1 MFSLAAPPTLP
12 RPYEAASFAEH
23 FSQIPFCHAI
33 TVKPVFYCIWNR
45 SHMVVL
51 SMFSMNK
58 QYKRK
63 LDVCILYS
71 SFYYTTVPDLD
82 SHLLSFQPMNT
93 KIGILH
99 PSEHSNARIVR
110 LPSSRGDRFACCLG
124 WRTFAVSSHASEI
137 IDELDAWCWILA
149 KRLQC
154 KRM

>member
-93 KIGILH
+93 KIKMKIKYHHCKTSIESNSDADAVIHLIPILL
-99 PSEHSNARIVR
+99 S
-110 LPSSRGDRFACCLG
+110 
-124 WRTFAVSSHASEI
+124 
-137 IDELDAWCWILA
+137 
-149 KRLQC
+149 
-154 KRM
+154 